1 MLRKSYLF
9 LFLYLSCLLIEKINT
24 QQSPNQNDE
33 NIKENYKIIDDC
45 DYQGYNITDSND
57 KFFNDI
63 CSIYQSKKKKD
74 VTLQYRRKYYYFST
88 DYKRIIL
95 NETLIKDVFPEIKRN
110 NIFTC
115 FKSYLSIKVIGKNL
129 VLLLVN
135 IFFPL
140 QITLFIFILINYTD
154 ASRNT
159 PESFFNYIKNNRN
172 SSNEKNNLSEVVV
185 LNNEFDYNDKNNG
198 FTQLQEE
205 TNNKNENNGDISIE
219 NNNTINKMNIEEHAD
234 ISLYNNNTD
243 KDNFQPELINN
254 PQNEMNTKS
263 DINISLKKNSDEITF
278 SGNNTDQIK
287 KVLDIDNKSK
297 NEINEKDRKENEQY
311 IYQTINHKSMPK
323 INSNIKKNENIIL
336 SSDGLFYLSHTNS
349 IIYDKRTFIQI
360 YFDILSHCQI
370 FFFIKKFFF
379 IYEDKKTT
387 IIYYSIKLNLYII
400 FNIIQLNSV
409 SIINKIYDNKFT
421 FLESLIRCLI
431 VTILVN
437 VFSQILFVFT
447 NSKKTF
453 IKHITKIKSSLHKN
467 SALLNYSIKE
477 IIYLINNNLFG
488 KLMILFILNILI
500 YLYSF
505 YYSLCFCSTYFYTQ
519 FIVLINIIICI
530 IISQI
535 FPFILA
541 LIPAYLRRISL
552 KNGKNDTKSERLYSL
567 SKIINL
573 LFLP

>member
-1 MLRKSYLF
+1 
-9 LFLYLSCLLIEKINT
+9 
-24 QQSPNQNDE
+24 
-33 NIKENYKIIDDC
+33 
-45 DYQGYNITDSND
+45 
-57 KFFNDI
+57 
-63 CSIYQSKKKKD
+63 
-74 VTLQYRRKYYYFST
+74 
-88 DYKRIIL
+88 
-95 NETLIKDVFPEIKRN
+95 
-110 NIFTC
+110 
-115 FKSYLSIKVIGKNL
+115 
-129 VLLLVN
+129 
-135 IFFPL
+135 
-140 QITLFIFILINYTD
+140 
-154 ASRNT
+154 
-159 PESFFNYIKNNRN
+159 
-172 SSNEKNNLSEVVV
+172 
-185 LNNEFDYNDKNNG
+185 
-198 FTQLQEE
+198 
-205 TNNKNENNGDISIE
+205 
-219 NNNTINKMNIEEHAD
+219 
-234 ISLYNNNTD
+234 
-243 KDNFQPELINN
+243 
-254 PQNEMNTKS
+254 
-263 DINISLKKNSDEITF
+263 
-278 SGNNTDQIK
+278 
-287 KVLDIDNKSK
+287 
-297 NEINEKDRKENEQY
+297 
-311 IYQTINHKSMPK
+311 MPK

-453 IKHITKIKSSLHKN
+453 IKHITKIRSSLHKN